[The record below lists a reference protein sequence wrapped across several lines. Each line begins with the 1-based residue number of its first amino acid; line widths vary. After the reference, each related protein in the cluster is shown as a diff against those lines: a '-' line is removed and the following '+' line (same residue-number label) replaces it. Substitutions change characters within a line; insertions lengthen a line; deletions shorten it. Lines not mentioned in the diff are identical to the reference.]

1 MIYCNF
7 CYLVLFYYSFSL
19 LPGELPA
26 LCIETVCAT
35 NFTPL
40 PDALCSI
47 ILQMNRRNRPATVST
62 IKSEL
67 ESHYSHVQP
76 PSDQVVF
83 EALNNLMREKKLCL
97 TGKHLQNSQS
107 FFCVKLFSFLY
118 QYQLLHD
125 FIILL
130 KLCTY
135 FPKNWCRR
143 RVAFQYGPIMQLFD
157 GILTKR
163 LMEIGTCH
171 LAKLM

>member
-1 MIYCNF
+1 MLTNREYKFMTLLQTKHTALLSTKKPINLKIRQHF
-7 CYLVLFYYSFSL
+7 VGFIVISATWFYFITDFSL

-67 ESHYSHVQP
+67 ESHYRHVQP

-97 TGKHLQNSQS
+97 TGKHL
-107 FFCVKLFSFLY
+107 
-118 QYQLLHD
+118 
-125 FIILL
+125 
-130 KLCTY
+130 
-135 FPKNWCRR
+135 
-143 RVAFQYGPIMQLFD
+143 
-157 GILTKR
+157 
-163 LMEIGTCH
+163 
-171 LAKLM
+171 